1 MSGVPRRLT
10 PLRVEW
16 LDNSRGTFIGG
27 PQVRPPLARFVKV
40 SQQELDS
47 VRKLYESVMSYAC
60 HGLFFREGMV
70 LAEEVTKSLALGEDP
85 LDVGKKVILERGWAE
100 EVSFTA
106 SGARQRGAIA
116 AMPGGYVEP
125 WHRVRAIV

>member
-47 VRKLYESVMSYAC
+47 VRKPSEGVMSYAC
-60 HGLFFREGMV
+60 PGLFFREGLV
-70 LAEEVTKSLALGEDP
+70 LPEEATKGLALGEDP
-85 LDVGKKVILERGWAE
+85 PAAGKKVTLEGGWA
-100 EVSFTA
+100 
-106 SGARQRGAIA
+106 
-116 AMPGGYVEP
+116 
-125 WHRVRAIV
+125 